1 MEAFLSNQFRVQG
14 EWIAQNALAVLA
26 VALIIAVVLCL
37 GLFLLTVET
46 RPEKLWVAPGSQA
59 AEEKEFF
66 DTHLAPFYR
75 IEQVFFFAFVH
86 QVKLSTTSD
95 FWLFVLHMYP
105 FCVLIVI
112 HCLMHWRTN

>member
-1 MEAFLSNQFRVQG
+1 
-14 EWIAQNALAVLA
+14 
-26 VALIIAVVLCL
+26 
-37 GLFLLTVET
+37 
-46 RPEKLWVAPGSQA
+46 
-59 AEEKEFF
+59 
-66 DTHLAPFYR
+66 LAPFYR

-112 HCLMHWRTN
+112 HCLVHWRTN

>member
-46 RPEKLWVAPGSQA
+46 RPEKVGLWVVRM
-59 AEEKEFF
+59 
-66 DTHLAPFYR
+66 L
-75 IEQVFFFAFVH
+75 QVL
-86 QVKLSTTSD
+86 KLSKTLDDPLQLPKYTCNIREGQ
-95 FWLFVLHMYP
+95 L
-105 FCVLIVI
+105 
-112 HCLMHWRTN
+112 